1 MIKPERLH
9 PGDTVAIVSL
19 SSGTLGE
26 KWALHKLKI
35 ARERLENDFQLKV
48 KVMPNALKGIDFV
61 YNHPEA
67 RARDLMDAF
76 ADKNIKAII
85 CAIGGEDTIRI
96 LPYIN
101 FDTIKNNPKIFLGY
115 SDCTVNHFMM
125 HKAGLVSFYGPTILT
140 DFSAYVEIPPYTV
153 NALKNTLF
161 EPKKNFE
168 IESSKVYSLE
178 ADKVWWKE
186 ENINVK
192 RKFHREKVGYEVLQ
206 GKGKVQG
213 ELFGGCID
221 TFVFMQGTSIWP
233 KLSDWRGKIL
243 CLETSEEKPTPKQLT
258 HILRNLHSQG
268 ILNVI
273 NGIIVGK
280 PVDKKYYESY
290 KEVYKKVIST
300 EAGLKDLP
308 IIYNVNFGH
317 ALPITV
323 LPFGVKA
330 ELDCDNKKITLLE
343 TATK

>member
-19 SSGTLGE
+19 SSGMAGE
-26 KWALHKLKI
+26 PWALHKIDI
-35 ARERLENDFQLKV
+35 AKQRLENDFKLKV
-48 KVMPNALKGIDFV
+48 KIMPNALKGINFV

-67 RARDLMDAF
+67 RARDLMCAF
-76 ADKNIKAII
+76 ADKTIKGII

-101 FDTIKNNPKIFLGY
+101 FETIKNNPKIFMGY
-115 SDCTVNHFMM
+115 SDSTVNHFMM
-125 HKAGLVSFYGPTILT
+125 RKAGLVSFYGPSILT

-153 NALKNTLF
+153 NALKNTIF
-161 EPKKNFE
+161 EPQQKFE
-168 IESSKVYSLE
+168 IISSPFYSLE

-192 RKFHREKVGYEVLQ
+192 RKFHREKIGYEVLQ
-206 GKGKVQG
+206 GKGKVEG
-213 ELFGGCID
+213 ELIGGNIEA
-221 TFVFMQGTSIWP
+221 FAFMQGTSIWP
-233 KLSDWRGKIL
+233 SLKEWQGKIL
-243 CLETSEEKPTPKQLT
+243 CLETSEEKPSPTFLS
-258 HILRNLHSQG
+258 IALRNLHAQG
-268 ILNVI
+268 ILHVV
-273 NGIIVGK
+273 NGIIIGK
-280 PVDKKYYESY
+280 PVDKKHY
-290 KEVYKKVIST
+290 EVYKQVFKNVIAD
-300 EAGLKDLP
+300 EAGLKHLP

-343 TATK
+343 PATK